1 MPRKVKKVKVAR
13 GQRPK
18 HGKKFW
24 IILSSIITG
33 SIAIITTAVLL
44 IYFLVIKNDDDY
56 DYFAEV
62 PSEKIYS
69 WNKAKKSIDEYDHM
83 FIYYYNED
91 LLDPEDS
98 SADAEVEEKITT
110 LYKTIVRY
118 NTEMADSSAYE
129 KIDFCLVNTGTTKG
143 KPALSASQSGT
154 TESCVLKYYYNGQ
167 AISSPFG
174 VTDASSL
181 NVEKSEKTDGV
192 IDFSVDLEV
201 PKEAISFVNQL
212 FNLQ

>member
-13 GQRPK
+13 GQKQK

-33 SIAIITTAVLL
+33 CVALITATILL
-44 IYFLVIKNDDDY
+44 VYFLVIKNDDEY
-56 DYFAEV
+56 DYFANV
-62 PSEKIYS
+62 SSDATYS

-83 FIYYYNED
+83 FIYYYDEA
-91 LLDPEDS
+91 LFDPEDS
-98 SADAEVEEKITT
+98 TSDAEVEEKITI

-118 NTEMADSSAYE
+118 NNEMADSSAYE
-129 KIDFCLVNTGTTKG
+129 KINFCLVNTGTTKG
-143 KPALSASQSGT
+143 KPALSDSKSSV
-154 TESCVLKYYYNGQ
+154 TESCKLKYYYNGQ
-167 AISSPFG
+167 SYSSPFG

-201 PKEAISFVNQL
+201 PKEAITFVNQL
-212 FNLQ
+212 FNLR